1 LKKILLTLK
10 NLKTNVN
17 LCYIKITKNKNK
29 SYAEKLRHDKVTPNF
44 EFEIKQPSNSVLE
57 LARKFKKE
65 SEIDEKIPEND
76 TNKFLGVRN
85 FEDMIIHLEN
95 FILENKR
102 GEKIPG
108 SKEIM
113 NHLNIKSEKL
123 RLKLLGKLHEK
134 GVLTKLNVNT
144 YKYNLDYRK
153 ENENERY
160 N

>member
-1 LKKILLTLK
+1 LKKILLILK
-10 NLKTNVN
+10 NLKTKVN
-17 LCYIKITKNKNK
+17 LYYNKITKNKNK
-29 SYAEKLRHDKVTPNF
+29 SYAEKLRPDKVTLEILNRPKNLSNEVISMVSALKNDSQNRQNF
-44 EFEIKQPSNSVLE
+44 I
-57 LARKFKKE
+57 
-65 SEIDEKIPEND
+65 END

-113 NHLNIKSEKL
+113 DHLDIKSEKL
-123 RLKLLGKLHEK
+123 RLKLLKKLYEK
-134 GVLTKLNVNT
+134 GVLLKLNSNT
-144 YKYNLDYRK
+144 YKYNLDFRR
-153 ENENERY
+153 ENNERI